1 VRIYALLGD
10 AELAKSQE
18 FRSLEAR
25 QEAMLSCYRRQDWA
39 GARAA
44 LGRCRRYSPH
54 LRAIY
59 DLYEE
64 RIGFYEAHPPSPSWD
79 GVFVALSK

>member
-1 VRIYALLGD
+1 
-10 AELAKSQE
+10 
-18 FRSLEAR
+18 
-25 QEAMLSCYRRQDWA
+25 MLRCYRGQDWP

-44 LGRCRRYSPH
+44 LRRCRQYG
-54 LRAIY
+54 LRMQGLY

-64 RIGFYEAHPPSPSWD
+64 RIGFYEAHPPGPSWD